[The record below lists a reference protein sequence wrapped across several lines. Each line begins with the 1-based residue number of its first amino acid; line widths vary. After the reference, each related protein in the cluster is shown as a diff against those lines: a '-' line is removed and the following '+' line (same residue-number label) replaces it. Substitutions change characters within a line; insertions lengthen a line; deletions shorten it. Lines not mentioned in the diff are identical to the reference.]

1 MPLVAKTLYKTREVE
16 VEEFEVGPVI
26 EVLDRPFGWGVLVPL
41 ILGP

>member
-1 MPLVAKTLYKTREVE
+1 MSLVVKTLQKTSEVE
-16 VEEFEVGPVI
+16 VEEFEVGAVI